1 MGAQSDLYQSITD
14 RITEEEHETMNACEL
29 TEIDSAILWGLAERQ
44 AGSRPRWFEPLETGD
59 RRDSAIRGVARRSYR
74 SLHLA
79 QDLFYRLSTADRGAA
94 RSAAVAD
101 YVAIATID
109 RLSRADW
116 LPARITEYLEG

>member
-1 MGAQSDLYQSITD
+1 MT
-14 RITEEEHETMNACEL
+14 TEEEHETMSIRDL
-29 TEIDSAILWGLAERQ
+29 TEIDSAILWGLCERQ

-59 RRDSAIRGVARRSYR
+59 RRDSAIRGVARRGYR

-116 LPARITEYLEG
+116 LPARITEYLED